1 MKLLTVEE
9 VAQRLRV
16 TSETVREMIR
26 QRRLKASKVGKW
38 LVDEEDLKLLL
49 DRHSNFNGEIRSE

>member
-26 QRRLKASKVGKW
+26 RRRLKASKVGKW
-38 LVDEEDLKLLL
+38 LVDEEDLKVLL
-49 DRHSNFNGEIRSE
+49 DRYSNFNGEIRHE